1 MTNEYVEIFRKR
13 LPLEDEDFKE
23 KYWNKN
29 NYVFMPANRI
39 LQRNGTVYFR
49 VYKDNILIKNTE
61 IISIKFKRGDL
72 FMELKSNENVKIPM
86 NMVLVDSFTHLTLR
100 QVSALFKGCDKWR
113 VSDDS
118 VVPDCEYMIT
128 SFSDDNLN
136 PLLNP
141 EIPRK
146 EQKELPNGTILQFT
160 PNGISFRPG
169 YYENDE
175 SDEDDIELDDN
186 GCDGEEYVDEN
197 FDETE
202 DETLENWDRFF
213 SILQDNNDDDK
224 NILVTVLKKEEDKE
238 LDVKRDLLL
247 SGQLKEFTVD
257 DEFKITID
265 DEIVEILDSLE
276 EIDVH
281 IPEDTTYLFGIIP
294 CTVKIQDTIT
304 NALISFGC
312 PKNDDLSEDVDFID
326 NNSYDNESEN
336 DSYEEVNDENIEAWN
351 SLYEYIDIMFRID
364 EPVYFSIHNPDTKEV
379 IMCQELSGI
388 SYKDGIAILTV
399 ESDEEFTFNMAET
412 IISMNGDLKTRMF
425 SALFK
430 ASFIVDDNNTSKEF
444 DIFITNEK

>member
-118 VVPDCEYMIT
+118 DVPDCEYMIT

-186 GCDGEEYVDEN
+186 GCDGEEYEDEN

-388 SYKDGIAILTV
+388 CYKDGIAILTV